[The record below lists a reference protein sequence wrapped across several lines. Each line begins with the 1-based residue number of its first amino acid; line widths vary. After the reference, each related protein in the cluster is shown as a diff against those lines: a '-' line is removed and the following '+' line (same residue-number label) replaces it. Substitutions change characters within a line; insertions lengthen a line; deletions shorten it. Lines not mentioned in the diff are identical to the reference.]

1 MCQICFYECYYQMQL
16 TFVEITAHLL
26 PLTKYFAKGQY
37 AYQYEGLSSIT
48 LGNLFFCVYVVNIS
62 SNNEKIFSAQKA
74 DMQSIC
80 YWNLV
85 CNGCGVYK
93 LICFYEY
100 FMYFYI
106 RKTTI
111 KL

>member
-1 MCQICFYECYYQMQL
+1 MLINTRGYPAL
-16 TFVEITAHLL
+16 RWVA
-26 PLTKYFAKGQY
+26 
-37 AYQYEGLSSIT
+37 S
-48 LGNLFFCVYVVNIS
+48 FFCVYVVKIS

-93 LICFYEY
+93 LICFDEY

-106 RKTTI
+106 
-111 KL
+111 